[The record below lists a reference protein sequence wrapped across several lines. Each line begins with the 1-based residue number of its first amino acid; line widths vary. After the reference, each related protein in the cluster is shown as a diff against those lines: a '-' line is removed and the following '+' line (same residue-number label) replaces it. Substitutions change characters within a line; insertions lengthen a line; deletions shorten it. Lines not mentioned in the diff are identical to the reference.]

1 MTFRAA
7 SVLGGGVGRMGSVC
21 GAVTGSVMGLSL
33 KRGRKQGEPKAAGD
47 EMYKIGQEFWK
58 RFEEEVGSALCY
70 DITKTH
76 LWDPEAR
83 RQWVAGGGSE
93 KCRDIMR
100 KAARIAVEL
109 ADRI

>member
-1 MTFRAA
+1 
-7 SVLGGGVGRMGSVC
+7 MGSVC

-33 KRGRKQGEPKAAGD
+33 KRGRRLGESKSAGED
-47 EMYKIGQEFWK
+47 IYNIAQEFWK
-58 RFEEEVGSALCY
+58 RFEEECGSAICY

-83 RQWVAGGGSE
+83 KGWAAAGGPE
-93 KCRDIMR
+93 KCREIMR
-100 KAARIAVEL
+100 KAARIAIGL